1 MILHMRP
8 TSPLSPPRLRTCVLS
23 CLAFCFLI
31 PTAGA
36 QTASSA
42 SSAATGSGTVDIWTV
57 RAERTASFGTSW
69 KTFAIVQKSWTT
81 KWQKAHDKLLAH
93 TDTCHL
99 NVRSANRDTLLPV
112 TLQCY
117 RGQLNLE
124 RDALTNEREVISL
137 WPGIPT
143 ESKTAMLQSIDALLS
158 ATQPVIDAIDAKVF
172 TTQDA
177 FQDVRTNL
185 RTQYRAPY
193 WLASAHFRA
202 DAALMWL
209 DYLLLSLHAQTEN
222 AELLSSTQEKI
233 LSALQCYETAEP
245 LLFSA
250 SHAETVDTARK
261 DFSEAGTLLSPC
273 PALLR
278 EAQTLQTQSSS
289 SPARP

>member
-8 TSPLSPPRLRTCVLS
+8 SSHLSPPRLRTFILS
-23 CLAFCFLI
+23 CFAFCFLI
-31 PTAGA
+31 PAAGA
-36 QTASSA
+36 QAASSA
-42 SSAATGSGTVDIWTV
+42 SSVTSGSGTVDIWTV
-57 RAERTASFGTSW
+57 RAERSASFGTQW
-69 KTFAIVQKSWTT
+69 EPFALVHKSWLT
-81 KWQKAHDKLLAH
+81 KWQKAHEKLLSH

-172 TTQDA
+172 TTLDA

-202 DAALMWL
+202 DAALTWL
-209 DYLLLSLHAQTEN
+209 DHLLISLRTLTQEGTLETK
-222 AELLSSTQEKI
+222 TQEKV
-233 LSALQCYETAEP
+233 LSALNCYAAAEQLLVTAGK
-245 LLFSA
+245 
-250 SHAETVDTARK
+250 AETPDASRK
-261 DFSEAGTLLSPC
+261 NFSEAGTLLAPC
-273 PALLR
+273 ASLLT
-278 EAQTLQTQSSS
+278 EAQALEPHSSS
-289 SPARP
+289 SSH